1 MKTFNRKLTVLA
13 GLLVMAACSN
23 QPNLAQDGKQDA
35 EAVKTAATPHF
46 ECHPSEYKFNTPPRL
61 PPADPAAY
69 PRYEPTHFE
78 AVKRLPIPMNKEL
91 IVPKLQELGFLENSN
106 NEIFKRNFGKKNM
119 YSAADYHANL
129 FSVSIVLKDFVKI
142 GRAHV

>member
-1 MKTFNRKLTVLA
+1 MMNIEKVQRRLSIMKTFNKKLMVLA

-46 ECHPSEYKFNTPPRL
+46 ECHPFEYRFNTL
-61 PPADPAAY
+61 PPLPSADPAAY

-78 AVKRLPIPMNKEL
+78 VVKRLPIPVNKEL
-91 IVPKLQELGFLENSN
+91 IVPKLQELGFMENSN
-106 NEIFKRNFGKKNM
+106 NEIFE
-119 YSAADYHANL
+119 
-129 FSVSIVLKDFVKI
+129 KI
-142 GRAHV
+142 SGRKTCIAPLTILQIFFL

>member
-1 MKTFNRKLTVLA
+1 MEIVNRKLMVLA

-78 AVKRLPIPMNKEL
+78 AVKRLADSHLKCN
-91 IVPKLQELGFLENSN
+91 FL
-106 NEIFKRNFGKKNM
+106 
-119 YSAADYHANL
+119 
-129 FSVSIVLKDFVKI
+129 
-142 GRAHV
+142 